1 MLKALLIFFLRLGNI
16 HILCFNVSFYIISHI
31 YGLFLFP
38 QLHKIVN
45 IQKFVV
51 FHSIQKGQ
59 QYGIIT
65 FYITWQKAKI
75 AFIYSHYEQ
84 KKIKLCHCKIWHD
97 FFFGV
102 HNVNNAIFTYCH
114 VIRNVIMTEKTTIKN
129 KTV

>member
-16 HILCFNVSFYIISHI
+16 HILCFNVSLYIISHI

-38 QLHKIVN
+38 HLHKIVN

-51 FHSIQKGQ
+51 FHCIQKGQ

-84 KKIKLCHCKIWHD
+84 KNLNYVIAKYGIT
-97 FFFGV
+97 FFLEF
-102 HNVNNAIFTYCH
+102 
-114 VIRNVIMTEKTTIKN
+114 IM
-129 KTV
+129 

>member
-1 MLKALLIFFLRLGNI
+1 M
-16 HILCFNVSFYIISHI
+16 
-31 YGLFLFP
+31 
-38 QLHKIVN
+38 N

-51 FHSIQKGQ
+51 FHCIQKGQ
-59 QYGIIT
+59 QYGINT

-84 KKIKLCHCKIWHD
+84 KKNENYLIAKYGIT

-102 HNVNNAIFTYCH
+102 HNVNNAIFSYCH

-129 KTV
+129 KTVLQYDYQTLKSA